1 MRLLTIARNAFWQ
14 VIRDRILYVIGIFA
28 LLMIGAVGLLP
39 EISATTEDKITLDF
53 GIAAIDFLSLI
64 ITIFAST
71 SLINQEIEKRTVYLL
86 VAKPISRLELIIGKY
101 LGLSAVLA
109 VLITGMM
116 LIYFM
121 VLSWNQIPYPGLSLS
136 LSGLFLWL
144 KLSLIVAVG
153 LLFGVLTNSLLATL
167 LTLGVYIMGS
177 LSRDL
182 LNIGQF
188 SENLTIE
195 RFMTGL
201 YLVLPDLARLDLKND
216 AVYGQFPST
225 TILFT
230 NIAYGFLYTIL
241 LLSIA
246 IGIFSRREF

>member
-1 MRLLTIARNAFWQ
+1 MGILTITQNTFWQ
-14 VIRDRILYVIGIFA
+14 VMRDRVLYVIGFFA
-28 LLMIGAVGLLP
+28 ILMIIAIRLLP
-39 EISATTEDKITLDF
+39 EVAATTENKITLDL
-53 GIAAIDFLSLI
+53 GLAVIDFLSLI

-71 SLINQEIEKRTVYLL
+71 ALINQEIEKRTVYLL
-86 VAKPISRLELIIGKY
+86 IAKPISPLELIIGKY

-109 VLITGMM
+109 VLISGMM
-116 LIYFM
+116 LIYFII
-121 VLSWNQIPYPGLSLS
+121 LSWNQIPYPGVSLAI
-136 LSGLFLWL
+136 SGLFLWL

-188 SENLTIE
+188 SENITIE
-195 RFMTGL
+195 RLMTGL
-201 YLVLPDLARLDLKND
+201 YLILPDLARLDLKND
-216 AVYGQFPST
+216 AVYGQFPSIP
-225 TILFT
+225 ILLT
-230 NIAYGFLYTIL
+230 HILYGVLYTIL
-241 LLSIA
+241 LLSIS

>member
-1 MRLLTIARNAFWQ
+1 LKNVPFIYWWL
-14 VIRDRILYVIGIFA
+14 
-28 LLMIGAVGLLP
+28 
-39 EISATTEDKITLDF
+39 
-53 GIAAIDFLSLI
+53 
-64 ITIFAST
+64 
-71 SLINQEIEKRTVYLL
+71 
-86 VAKPISRLELIIGKY
+86 KPISRLELIIGKY

>member
-1 MRLLTIARNAFWQ
+1 MRTLTIAQNTFWQ
-14 VIRDRILYVIGIFA
+14 VMRDRILYVIGIFA
-28 LLMIGAVGLLP
+28 LLIIAAAQLLP

-53 GIAAIDFLSLI
+53 GLAVIDFLSLM

-86 VAKPISRLELIIGKY
+86 VAKPISRLELIVGKY
-101 LGLSAVLA
+101 LGLSAVLL
-109 VLITGMM
+109 VLIAGMM
-116 LIYFM
+116 LINFII
-121 VLSWNQIPYPGLSLS
+121 LSGNQIPYPGVSLS

-216 AVYGQFPST
+216 AVYGQLPSLT
-225 TILFT
+225 MLGT